1 MDVRAAAAT
10 GSREAAWGRA
20 SDARNA
26 RRRGGGESDT
36 VPGREHAFPRLGM
49 MNSGMVQPHPHCVQW
64 ERCSMLEERA
74 ALGDGSPLRDMR
86 RAARASRHRSM
97 HACKQAHLSMA
108 IRITQ

>member
-1 MDVRAAAAT
+1 
-10 GSREAAWGRA
+10 
-20 SDARNA
+20 
-26 RRRGGGESDT
+26 
-36 VPGREHAFPRLGM
+36 
-49 MNSGMVQPHPHCVQW
+49 
-64 ERCSMLEERA
+64 MLEERA